1 MNARPARGNTVA
13 PSMASLSADGRARL
27 LDITRVRL
35 FYSAS
40 VTPFAGMAFIIWF
53 YLLGQDISWLLVE
66 LAAYLL
72 GVWLLFVL
80 RRRYLAD
87 RASLDSEKVL
97 EKWLPVVKRIAVLHG
112 FGLALVV
119 FLTAGKVTFEFAA
132 VLHITFAGTI
142 AANATHQTPV
152 WGVFLRFFLCCW
164 VPVVLMMPWT
174 VPEHWHFVLP
184 MAVLF
189 GIAMCRHGVTS
200 HRFFVQQIKLEED
213 SAALAKRFRD
223 AKEQAEQALQDKN
236 RFLTTASHDL
246 RQPVHAM
253 GFLIQAIAHRNRDET
268 LREPIRDL
276 QQSVRSVDLMFNSL
290 LDLSK
295 METGAVT
302 AQRTPV
308 LLDAIVEDVATTFRE
323 EANSRGLDLRIRI
336 ARREA
341 VVLGDAS
348 LIRRCLI
355 NLTHNA
361 LRYTPQGGV
370 LLSVRH
376 RQGSWLLEVWDTGIG
391 VALEEQKNIYTQFYR
406 NAYSWGIDSAGHGLG
421 LAMVAR
427 SAKIMGAGYGLNSV
441 EGRGSRFW
449 LSLPEMKQMKTG
461 HMVSGNAMRSSLTRL
476 VPLTGSCLVIDDDP
490 LVTKAWQSLMEA
502 WGVEVRCAASGA
514 EAFELLRGGFQPQAI
529 LCDQRLRSGESGFE
543 VFQALLEACPESG
556 GAMVSGEFHSPV
568 LEQAERDGYLVL
580 RKPLQPPQLH
590 AVLSQWLEP
599 AEAATESDRSG
610 SAG

>member
-1 MNARPARGNTVA
+1 
-13 PSMASLSADGRARL
+13 
-27 LDITRVRL
+27 
-35 FYSAS
+35 
-40 VTPFAGMAFIIWF
+40 
-53 YLLGQDISWLLVE
+53 
-66 LAAYLL
+66 
-72 GVWLLFVL
+72 
-80 RRRYLAD
+80 
-87 RASLDSEKVL
+87 
-97 EKWLPVVKRIAVLHG
+97 
-112 FGLALVV
+112 
-119 FLTAGKVTFEFAA
+119 
-132 VLHITFAGTI
+132 
-142 AANATHQTPV
+142 
-152 WGVFLRFFLCCW
+152 
-164 VPVVLMMPWT
+164 MMPWT

-189 GIAMCRHGVTS
+189 GIAMYRHGVTS

-361 LRYTPQGGV
+361 LRYTPKV
-370 LLSVRH
+370 VCCCRYATVRELAA
-376 RQGSWLLEVWDTGIG
+376 GSMG
-391 VALEEQKNIYTQFYR
+391 YR
-406 NAYSWGIDSAGHGLG
+406 N
-421 LAMVAR
+421 R
-427 SAKIMGAGYGLNSV
+427 CGAGG
-441 EGRGSRFW
+441 
-449 LSLPEMKQMKTG
+449 
-461 HMVSGNAMRSSLTRL
+461 
-476 VPLTGSCLVIDDDP
+476 
-490 LVTKAWQSLMEA
+490 TKE
-502 WGVEVRCAASGA
+502 
-514 EAFELLRGGFQPQAI
+514 
-529 LCDQRLRSGESGFE
+529 
-543 VFQALLEACPESG
+543 
-556 GAMVSGEFHSPV
+556 
-568 LEQAERDGYLVL
+568 Y
-580 RKPLQPPQLH
+580 LH
-590 AVLSQWLEP
+590 AVLSQCLFLGNRQRRPRPRTGDGGTQCKNNGCRLRSEFRGRARIP
-599 AEAATESDRSG
+599 ILVVVARDEANENRAYGIGQCHALVIDPTRAVNGELPGHRRR
-610 SAG
+610 SAGHQSLAEPDGSLGRGGSLCRVRCRGVCVVAWRVSTSGHSL